1 MSLGL
6 VGAIATAPSSSHA
19 AEPTDPMGAPVSDV
33 EGNNVEGTPVEG
45 TPVEAAPA
53 SEGDSMEPQG
63 SMTPDYD
70 VEAQRSLYKTNA
82 VSPANYYV
90 TERGGAIVA
99 PGVNLSD
106 YSGMD
111 FGVSSRPTESLSS
124 SADTTETSSDYMA
137 GGMTSGTPMND
148 ASGNNTPVD
157 SSETER
163 DGAVRVPESGT
174 TQSID
179 TRSQS
184 LGQVVSGNADFST
197 LDAAIKAAGLEG
209 AFEGNEPI
217 TVFAPTNEAF
227 AELPPEALRQLLL
240 PENRQALR
248 QILTYHVVQG
258 NLTSNAIQPGDVNTA
273 EGSDVSIANTSGTVT
288 VSGATVTQAD
298 IVTRNGVIH
307 AIDKVLLPPDLQL
320 Q

>member
-6 VGAIATAPSSSHA
+6 VGAIATAPSSSSA
-19 AEPTDPMGAPVSDV
+19 AEPTDSTGAPVSDV
-33 EGNNVEGTPVEG
+33 EGNNVEGTPVEA
-45 TPVEAAPA
+45 TPGVAPA
-53 SEGDSMEPQG
+53 SEGDSVDPQG
-63 SMTPDYD
+63 SMTPDYGTSSYD
-70 VEAQRSLYKTNA
+70 VEAQRSLYKTNP
-82 VSPANYYV
+82 VSSANYYV

-106 YSGMD
+106 YSGTG
-111 FGVSSRPTESLSS
+111 FGITSRPMESMSS
-124 SADTTETSSDYMA
+124 SANTAETSSDYMA
-137 GGMTSGTPMND
+137 GGMSSD
-148 ASGNNTPVD
+148 APVNNTPVN

-174 TQSID
+174 TQSVD

-273 EGSDVSIANTSGTVT
+273 EGSNVSIANSSGTVT